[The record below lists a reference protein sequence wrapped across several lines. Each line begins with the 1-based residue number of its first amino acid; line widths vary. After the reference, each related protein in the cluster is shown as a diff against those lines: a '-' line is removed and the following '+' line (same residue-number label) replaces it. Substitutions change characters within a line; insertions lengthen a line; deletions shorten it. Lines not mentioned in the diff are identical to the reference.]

1 MSTSFSRLL
10 RLPKRG
16 TYAALLLALVLL
28 DLVYPVL
35 AEAGLRR
42 VWLAEVFFLLLLFS
56 SLAAA
61 VDQRRTLVLLIVI
74 GLASELFRLGLGDAL
89 VGAEAA
95 LAIHRGGR
103 LVFTVITFGIIL
115 RHVLAS
121 GTVTADLILG
131 ALCAYL
137 LLGLAFGMAY
147 EWVEA
152 SASGSFTI
160 PPGRGGG
167 PLGPGLVAESLQYF
181 SLTTLTTL
189 GYGDVTPL
197 SPLARSL
204 ATLEAFLGQVFL
216 AVVIAR
222 LVAVHVM
229 QGKTGADR

>member
-1 MSTSFSRLL
+1 VTWNPSRRLH
-10 RLPKRG
+10 LPKRG

-35 AEAGLRR
+35 AEAGPHRS
-42 VWLAEVFFLLLLFS
+42 WLAEAFFLFVLFS

-61 VDQRRTLVLLIVI
+61 LDQWKTLVLLLVL
-74 GLASELFRLGLGDAL
+74 GLVGEFFRLAAVEAL
-89 VGAEAA
+89 VGPDLA
-95 LAIHRGGR
+95 LGIHRGAR
-103 LVFTVITFGIIL
+103 LIFLIVTLGIIL

-121 GTVTADLILG
+121 GVVTADLILG

-137 LLGLAFGMAY
+137 LLGLAFGVAY
-147 EWVEA
+147 DWIVA
-152 SASGSFTI
+152 SEPHAFTFPAVRAGVSG
-160 PPGRGGG
+160 GADQ
-167 PLGPGLVAESLQYF
+167 VAETLRYF
-181 SLTTLTTL
+181 SLVTLTTL
-189 GYGDVTPL
+189 GYGDVSPL

-229 QGKTGADR
+229 QRKPEAHG